1 MSREF
6 YPPELTDQSRRVLD
20 KVLATV
26 PDAVLIGGWGTWAH
40 LGSMPSH
47 DVDLMV
53 DHTQLDLLR
62 TRFGEITASTHVGGR
77 KWRGSV
83 EGIHL
88 DLYVPYQSRLGQA
101 LQLRVERLTTAS
113 ELVGGRRVLP
123 VPVHVATKLAALL
136 DRPESL
142 PGQKDREEIWALAP
156 RAEPEEL
163 ATALRAS
170 ARPLE
175 ELARLVDTGLSY
187 LEDLDLGRAERRHL
201 RQWRLMTTEVVAA
214 RKAGPT
220 ANRDKN
226 RDAHLAELSETSR
239 RRIAAA
245 ARLGSPPR
253 PLPPPP
259 DPAPGSRPGPDLDR

>member
-1 MSREF
+1 MSPEF

-20 KVLATV
+20 KVLAMV

-101 LQLRVERLTTAS
+101 LQLRVEQLTTAS

-201 RQWRLMTTEVVAA
+201 RRWRLMTTEVVTA

-239 RRIAAA
+239 RRAVASP
-245 ARLGSPPR
+245 RLRPPPR

-259 DPAPGSRPGPDLDR
+259 GPAPPSRPGSDLDR